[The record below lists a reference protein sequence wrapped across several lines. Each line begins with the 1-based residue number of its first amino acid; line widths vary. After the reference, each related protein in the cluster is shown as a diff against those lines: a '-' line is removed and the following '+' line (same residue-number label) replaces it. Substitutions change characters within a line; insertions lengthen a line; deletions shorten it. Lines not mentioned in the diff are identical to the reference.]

1 MIQFHSMMNGQKWVK
16 IKDHQ
21 KKAKESQEMQ
31 SGFFVMILNFAATYK
46 GKFCAQ
52 ATYVQVD
59 SG

>member
-1 MIQFHSMMNGQKWVK
+1 MMNGQKWVK